1 LGSVRHQNKGGESS
15 ESKRRKYS
23 LTKTFTQ
30 LDKQESE
37 FRINKTLLSVITLSK
52 RVYDTTNR
60 CFPRMSTPLMEVS
73 ELTKKFGSV
82 QALTGL
88 TFKVY
93 PGEIYGLLGPNGA
106 GKTTTIKAIIGL
118 IEPTSGTVTVQ
129 GFNPENNSIEVKSR
143 IGYVAEKPILYDSL
157 SPRDF
162 LEFVASIRKIDQK
175 TVNHIITQL
184 GDAFDV
190 AKYFDV
196 PIATLSTGMK
206 QKIALIASLIH
217 QPPLL
222 LLDEPLSGLDAKT
235 SRIVKDLLWLHV
247 KKGGAV
253 LFSTH
258 IMEVAEHI
266 CTRIGIIHQGRII
279 AEGTLDQLKTKTGS
293 KNNTLEDVF
302 LKLTNEENEV
312 ADKTRLLGEVFFKNE
327 AA

>member
-1 LGSVRHQNKGGESS
+1 
-15 ESKRRKYS
+15 
-23 LTKTFTQ
+23 
-30 LDKQESE
+30 
-37 FRINKTLLSVITLSK
+37 
-52 RVYDTTNR
+52 
-60 CFPRMSTPLMEVS
+60 MSAPLMEVS

-88 TFKVY
+88 SFKVL

-118 IEPTSGTVTVQ
+118 IEPTSGTVTVV
-129 GFNPENNSIEVKSR
+129 GFNPANNSIEVKSR

-162 LEFVASIRKIDQK
+162 LEFVASIRKIDQR
-175 TVNHIITQL
+175 TINHIVAQL

-190 AKYFDV
+190 EKYFDV

-206 QKIALIASLIH
+206 QRIALIASLIH

-235 SRIVKDLLWLHV
+235 SRIVKDLLSLHV
-247 KKGGAV
+247 QKGGAV

-258 IMEVAEHI
+258 IMEVAEQI
-266 CTRIGIIHQGRII
+266 CTRIGIIHQGKII
-279 AEGTLDQLKTKTGS
+279 AEGTLDQLRIQTGN
-293 KNNTLEDVF
+293 KNETLEEVF

-312 ADKTRLLGEVFFKNE
+312 ADKTRLLGEAFFKNE
-327 AA
+327 VA